1 MGLAYHPAVI
11 PKQHSVDV
19 EVRHMKAIRLVDES
33 QIVRIEI
40 EKRAQHWSLAGL
52 INKKSCQTDRHLM
65 RAKWGDQCFVH
76 HVCIRECR
84 RPRLLFSE
92 AVESSARADSKAAA
106 FQSRLDVM
114 KIRVECFFGRPEDGQ
129 AMCIVIVRKF
139 LQSNMLGWSN

>member
-52 INKKSCQTDRHLM
+52 INKKSCQTDRELM
-65 RAKWGDQCFVH
+65 RGKWGDECLVH
-76 HVCIRECR
+76 HVCVREWR
-84 RPRLLFSE
+84 RPGFLFSA
-92 AVESSARADSKAAA
+92 AVQSNCRADGNA
-106 FQSRLDVM
+106 
-114 KIRVECFFGRPEDGQ
+114 
-129 AMCIVIVRKF
+129 
-139 LQSNMLGWSN
+139 